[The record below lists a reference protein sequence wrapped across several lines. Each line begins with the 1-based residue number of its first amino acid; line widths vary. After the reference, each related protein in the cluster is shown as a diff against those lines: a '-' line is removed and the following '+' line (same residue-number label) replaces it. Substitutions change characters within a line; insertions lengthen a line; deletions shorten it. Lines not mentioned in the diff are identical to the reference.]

1 MEADKK
7 TFIDIDTFISN
18 IETLINQGISE
29 ITENGR
35 IFKVNSTWYIVY
47 FDFEDHKGTSIN
59 LECGTDRNN
68 IDTYLY
74 SAWTIGG
81 KLSPTKIK
89 ADELSEKLHEIYV
102 LHQLFNKTNIIK
114 SLKKYTDILERCTS
128 FEKLSESTFV
138 LHLNN
143 IKYCFIRKER
153 YNSVCNS
160 VEQYIEVS
168 KYGENHVPQ
177 LVYESDNIDSIQALY
192 SILNAVYYINK
203 TETGNNIDYNLICAL
218 GLNNNQ

>member
-7 TFIDIDTFISN
+7 TFIDIDTFIN
-18 IETLINQGISE
+18 NVETLINQGISE
-29 ITENGR
+29 ITKNGR

-47 FDFEDHKGTSIN
+47 LENNYGMTIN
-59 LECGTDRNN
+59 IESGTDRNN

-74 SAWTIGG
+74 SAWNVGTHSEERNKTD
-81 KLSPTKIK
+81 KLF
-89 ADELSEKLHEIYV
+89 EKLHEIYV
-102 LHQLFNKTNIIK
+102 IHQLFNKTNIIK
-114 SLKKYTDILERCTS
+114 SLKKYADILERCTS

-138 LHLNN
+138 LHFNN
-143 IKYCFIRKER
+143 NKYCFIRKER

-177 LVYESDNIDSIQALY
+177 LVYENDNIDSIQSLY
-192 SILNAVYYINK
+192 SIFNAVYYINK
-203 TETGNNIDYNLICAL
+203 TEQGNSIDYNLICTL
-218 GLNNNQ
+218 GLNQ